1 MALKKKTLKRKVE
14 ENTTISTNTSGQVE
28 TVKEGKPLE
37 HTKKHNVTNHTKT
50 VGINIG
56 ATVNMGDYQSLRVDC
71 WLTDEVGEDETHEEA
86 LIRIGQ
92 IAKDHLDYEI
102 DRIMEEE

>member
-1 MALKKKTLKRKVE
+1 MALKRKILKKQVE
-14 ENTTISTNTSGQVE
+14 ENTTISTNNSGVVE

-37 HTKKHNVTNHTKT
+37 HTKKHNVKNHTKT

-71 WLTDEVGEDETHEEA
+71 WLTDEVEENETHEEA
-86 LIRIGQ
+86 LTRIGE
-92 IAKDHLDYEI
+92 IAKNHLDYEI
-102 DRIMEEE
+102 DRILDEE

>member
-1 MALKKKTLKRKVE
+1 MAIKRKILKKKVE
-14 ENTTISTNTSGQVE
+14 ENTTISTNTSGVVE

-37 HTKKHNVTNHTKT
+37 HTQKHNVTKNTKT
-50 VGINIG
+50 VGMNIG

-86 LIRIGQ
+86 LLRIGK
-92 IAKDHLDYEI
+92 IAKEHLDYEI
-102 DRIMEEE
+102 DRILDEE